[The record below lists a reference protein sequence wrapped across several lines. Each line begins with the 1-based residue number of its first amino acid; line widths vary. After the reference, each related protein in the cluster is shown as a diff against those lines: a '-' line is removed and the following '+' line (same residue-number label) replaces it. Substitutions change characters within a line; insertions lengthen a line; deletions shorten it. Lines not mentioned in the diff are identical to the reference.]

1 MNNYAS
7 IIGSSQIATGTAF
20 LQNTNYN
27 IPEDGAYLIIFNS
40 SSQIPKDMIVT
51 YMLFCNDN
59 PIPGA
64 ISQTTSPIDQS
75 KSIIFPTSFSIIVN
89 FKANDKISVQVEIV
103 SGVMSDSINIRNT
116 ILNIVKMF

>member
-7 IIGSSQIATGTAF
+7 VVGSSQIATGTTF

-27 IPEDGAYLIIFNS
+27 IPTDGAYLIIFNS

-64 ISQTTSPIDQS
+64 VAQTTSPIDHS
-75 KSIIFPTSFSIIVN
+75 KSIIFPTSFSIIAN
-89 FKANDKISVQVEIV
+89 FKEGDKISVQVEIV
-103 SGVMSDSINIRNT
+103 SGVMSDSIVIKNT
-116 ILNIVKMF
+116 ILNIIKMF